1 MSTSATAVA
10 PVTTTKSFRFNKAPS
25 SRRGS
30 IRIETDG
37 TMTYDP
43 RTRTRW
49 SEVWAARK
57 KDRKALRAGLQPQGR
72 DPHGFLVRMTPDGM
86 RLRLSSPQEFANAT
100 TEHIHEMRVRS
111 AEGRKG
117 EAGVSV
123 GELTPPEKR
132 PRKKKA
138 DSAKKP
144 SQGRVGKR
152 AGKL

>member
-72 DPHGFLVRMTPDGM
+72 DPHGFLVHACEVVVSLVVFLDVIQAEIVVFALGPAA
-86 RLRLSSPQEFANAT
+86 LRGTIAAMPGAARPLART
-100 TEHIHEMRVRS
+100 GILIGS
-111 AEGRKG
+111 A
-117 EAGVSV
+117 
-123 GELTPPEKR
+123 
-132 PRKKKA
+132 
-138 DSAKKP
+138 
-144 SQGRVGKR
+144 
-152 AGKL
+152 